1 MNARGRE
8 GEDIAAKYIEAQGG
22 RILSRNY
29 HVRGGEVDIIYA
41 DGDTTVFCEVKLR
54 TTARYGLPA
63 EAVDVR
69 KQRRICLAAL
79 DYATRNKSVDE
90 KCRFDIIAIYDGK
103 ISHMRNAF
111 DYIAPL
117 QRE

>member
-22 RILSRNY
+22 RILARNH
-29 HVRGGEVDIIYA
+29 HVRGGEVDIVFSA
-41 DGDTTVFCEVKLR
+41 GDTTVFCEVKLR
-54 TTARYGLPA
+54 NSTRFGLPA

-79 DYATRNKSVDE
+79 DYAARNKSVDE

-103 ISHMRNAF
+103 ISHIRNAF
-111 DYIAPL
+111 DYIAPI